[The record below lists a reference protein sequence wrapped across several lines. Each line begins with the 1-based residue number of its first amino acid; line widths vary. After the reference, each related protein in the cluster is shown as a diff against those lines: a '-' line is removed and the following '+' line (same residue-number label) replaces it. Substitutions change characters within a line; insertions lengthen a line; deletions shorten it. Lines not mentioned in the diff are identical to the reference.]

1 MKRLLSLAVAG
12 LGLLAAALPARPVS
26 AQVPEENPYAPVRR
40 DPIGPRLVDMPTP
53 FTVGARRVEVL
64 FSHRFQQT
72 VSDGRGHNLWGLDS
86 GADVGLGLA
95 WGVSRNFDLGV
106 YRSSFQENFELA
118 GKFLVFE
125 QAPRVPFSIGLR
137 AGADLPQRSGIED
150 RRRPFG
156 QLLLSRSF
164 GHGVDLFVSPTWVRD
179 TPQLRKAFN
188 VPVGL
193 TIPLPA
199 RHFLELEYIPRNR
212 DLKGSVAAWHVAILA
227 PVGNHLFTLVV
238 GNSRATTVDQ
248 YTGGDA
254 ATGFKAGDVRL
265 GFNLVR
271 NFDF

>member
-1 MKRLLSLAVAG
+1 MKRLLCLAFAGLLAVA
-12 LGLLAAALPARPVS
+12 LPVS
-26 AQVPEENPYAPVRR
+26 AQDDPADSPYAPVRR

-53 FTVGARRVEVL
+53 FTLGARRVEVL

-72 VSDGRGHNLWGLDS
+72 VSAGDAHNLWGLDS

-95 WGVSRNFDLGV
+95 WGVTRHFDLSA
-106 YRSSFQENFELA
+106 YRSSFQENFEFA
-118 GKFLVFE
+118 GKYLVWE

-137 AGADLPQRSGIED
+137 AGADVLKRQGVADPH
-150 RRRPFG
+150 RPFG

-199 RHFLELEYIPRNR
+199 RHFLELEYIPKNR
-212 DLKGSVAAWHVAILA
+212 DLKSSVAAWHVALLA

-248 YTGGDA
+248 YAGGDA
-254 ATGFKAGDVRL
+254 ASGFKAGDIRL